1 MRQRTVARR
10 RAGGS
15 AFIISLLVIV
25 VVTFLGLTLSTVTST
40 EMQLGSNDRDLQ
52 RSTYACNS
60 GLAVSAARILVRQ
73 DALTPG
79 ELRTPQP
86 MEAGRPIQLNEL
98 HDQFDPRNDA
108 SPTRGS
114 RVILSNAVEL
124 NEGPAAYTQINNAS
138 EKPIFRRGILGF
150 TAWGYRYDTVSSP
163 DLSTQGTPLATRACS
178 TVLDLQPYKVPMNTL
193 YTLHADSVGR
203 DPYLN

>member
-1 MRQRTVARR
+1 MRQRIFARR

-52 RSTYACNS
+52 RSRYACNS
-60 GLAVSAARILVRQ
+60 GLAVTAARILVRQ
-73 DALTPG
+73 EAIVG
-79 ELRTPQP
+79 LREPQP
-86 MEAGRPIQLNEL
+86 MEGGRPIQLNEL
-98 HDQFDPRNDA
+98 HGVSDPRDDS

-124 NEGPAAYTQINNAS
+124 NEGPAAYTQINNSS

-178 TVLDLQPYKVPMNTL
+178 TVLDLQPYKVPMNTM